1 MRRRL
6 VTRYD
11 CFLDTQLRSKDTQ
24 SFLNLTHIIASIS
37 EESHLNA
44 LFIDNYYY
52 KSLTE
57 GGEEVSHGKFYAKH
71 VYSG

>member
-1 MRRRL
+1 MRRSL

-11 CFLDTQLRSKDTQ
+11 CFLDTQLKSKDTQ
-24 SFLNLTHIIASIS
+24 SFLNLTHIIPSIS

-44 LFIDNYYY
+44 LFIYNSYY
-52 KSLTE
+52 KSLT
-57 GGEEVSHGKFYAKH
+57 GGGGGSHGKFYAKH